1 MGTPTKHRYTIVV
14 DRSPDWKWN
23 PEGFH
28 ILTADDYLAQPLV
41 QTKSS
46 GPGRIINLCRDY
58 HYLSGGY
65 YCSLLAEARRQ
76 LPMPTMAD
84 ILDLSGRKLY
94 AFALPELEA
103 SLTRILKRLADPPT
117 QDFSLYVFFGHA
129 DDPRF
134 RALGDELFDIFR
146 FPLIKVRIRRKTKRW
161 AITSI
166 RPLGL
171 HQVHTAQRAFFETT
185 LRAYTRAPARRKAN
199 RVPELYNLAIL
210 YDPHENLPPSNPK
223 GLERFARV
231 ARTLRMEVE
240 LITRKDYHRIP
251 EFDALFIRETTGL
264 NHHTFQFARK
274 AELEGLPVIDD
285 TSSIIRCANKIFLFE
300 LLASHG
306 LPTPKSISLDRLCFN
321 PQRIAAMEE
330 WLGYPMVLKV
340 PDGSFSR
347 GIHKANNRA
356 ELEEHAARLF
366 IESRLILAQEYMYTA
381 FDWRIGILN
390 GRPLYASQYH
400 MSRNHWQIYRHQPDG
415 TVTGGGFRTMAVEE
429 APADVVETARRAA
442 ILVGT
447 GLYGVDLKQ
456 NGRGVHVIE
465 VNDNPNIDHG
475 VEDKAIKDLLYTRI
489 LREFIDR
496 IEAGR
501 RG

>member
-28 ILTADDYLAQPLV
+28 ILTADDFLAQPLV
-41 QTKSS
+41 QAKSA

-58 HYLSGGY
+58 HYMSGGY

-84 ILDLSGRKLY
+84 ILDLSGKKLY

-103 SLTRILKRLADPPT
+103 SLTRILKRLADPPS
-117 QDFSLYVFFGHA
+117 QDFSLHVFFGHV
-129 DDPRF
+129 DDARF
-134 RALGDELFDIFR
+134 RILGDKLFDTFR
-146 FPLIKVRIRRKTKRW
+146 FPLIKIRIRRKTKRW

-171 HQVHTAQRAFFETT
+171 HQVYTAQRAFFETS
-185 LRAYTRAPARRKAN
+185 LRSYTRAPARPKAN

-210 YDPHENLPPSNPK
+210 HDPHEALPPSNPK
-223 GLERFARV
+223 ALERFIRV
-231 ARTLRMEVE
+231 SRALRMEVE

-264 NHHTFQFARK
+264 NHHTFHFARK
-274 AELEGLPVIDD
+274 AEQEGLPVIDD

-300 LLASHG
+300 LLSSHG
-306 LPTPKSISLDRLCFN
+306 LPTPKSMSLDRFFFN
-321 PQRIAAMEE
+321 LERITAMEE

-347 GIHKANNRA
+347 GIHKANNRT

-366 IESRLILAQEYMYTA
+366 VESRLILAQEYMYTA

-390 GRPLYASQYH
+390 GRPLFASQYH
-400 MSRNHWQIYRHQPDG
+400 MSRNHWQIYRHRPDG
-415 TVTGGGFRTMAVEE
+415 SVAGGGFRTMPVEE

-442 ILVGT
+442 TLLGT
-447 GLYGVDLKQ
+447 GLYGVDLKH
-456 NGRGVHVIE
+456 NNRGVHVIE

-475 VEDKAIKDLLYTRI
+475 IEDKAIKDLLYTRI
-489 LREFIDR
+489 LKEFIER